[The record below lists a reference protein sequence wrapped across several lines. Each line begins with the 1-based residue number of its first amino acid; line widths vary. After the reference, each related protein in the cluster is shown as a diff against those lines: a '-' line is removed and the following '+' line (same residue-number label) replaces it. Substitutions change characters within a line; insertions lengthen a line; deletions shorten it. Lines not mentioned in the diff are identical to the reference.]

1 MSPTGKAVAV
11 AGFAARVLISPPA
24 TSILESA
31 AVVAR
36 LQSYGR
42 VIAFNKGP
50 TNDSEKQEMEVIYSS
65 DKQMRDACKNSP
77 IEVKANQQIPD
88 PKIEDPYNV
97 RGLQYRKSPAPK
109 IITCNIVP
117 KNNHRYTG
125 QTVISQA
132 FQPSYV
138 GVLHESLVDS
148 EAPMSLID
156 ALGAS
161 SSGKDHLPLENTVQ
175 RPLDLMAAY
184 RRGIQQ
190 HTRTKESQSQSGSQ
204 LDKENPDDSHTPSN
218 P

>member
-1 MSPTGKAVAV
+1 MSPTGKAVTV

-24 TSILESA
+24 TSIFESA
-31 AVVAR
+31 AVVAH

-65 DKQMRDACKNSP
+65 EKQMRNACKNSP
-77 IEVKANQQIPD
+77 IEVEANQTPD

-109 IITCNIVP
+109 KFTCNIVP
-117 KNNHRYTG
+117 KNHHQYTG
-125 QTVISQA
+125 QTVLSQP

-138 GVLHESLVDS
+138 GFLHESLVDS
-148 EAPMSLID
+148 EAPISLTD

-175 RPLDLMAAY
+175 RPFDLMAAY

-190 HTRTKESQSQSGSQ
+190 HFKNKESQSQSGSQ
-204 LDKENPDDSHTPSN
+204 LDKEIPDDSHTSSTR
-218 P
+218 